1 MRPNRAAAT
10 VPAGQEQAGCRRIL
24 AIHGLEVMTRAVID
38 PAREA
43 RVIAAVGS
51 SAIRSGCAWPRVGAG
66 DDRPIR
72 DPSGRV
78 K

>member
-1 MRPNRAAAT
+1 MRPNCAAAT
-10 VPAGQEQAGCRRIL
+10 VPAGQEEAGCRRIL

-38 PAREA
+38 PAREV
-43 RVIAAVGS
+43 RVIGAAGS
-51 SAIRSGCAWPRVGAG
+51 SAIRGGGAWPRVGAG

-78 K
+78 R